1 MDFQDQKAIYLQIA
15 DLIEERI
22 LTQVWKER
30 IPAIRELAAE
40 LKVNPN
46 TIART
51 YAHLE
56 TQGIISTQRGI
67 GYFVSFDARTR
78 ILAARKEVFLKKS
91 APEFLKTLALLNIRL
106 EDLKEL
112 CQNPHFQIHKENDD
126 F

>member
-22 LTQVWKER
+22 LAQVWTER

-56 TQGIISTQRGI
+56 AQGIMSTQRGV
-67 GYFVSFDARTR
+67 GYFVAPEARAH
-78 ILAARKEVFLKKS
+78 ILEARKAIFLKKT
-91 APEFLKTLALLNIRL
+91 APEFLKTLQLLNIRL
-106 EDLKEL
+106 EDLVEL
-112 CQNPHFQIHKENDD
+112 CQNPPA
-126 F
+126 